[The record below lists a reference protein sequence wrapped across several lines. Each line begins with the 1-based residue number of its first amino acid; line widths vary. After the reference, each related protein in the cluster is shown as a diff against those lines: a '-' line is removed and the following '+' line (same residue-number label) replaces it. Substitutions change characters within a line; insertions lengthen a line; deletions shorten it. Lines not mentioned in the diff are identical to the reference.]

1 MLHQKE
7 KLMDNAVKA
16 KIDSL
21 YEAFSVLSNGAYT
34 YMTDMG
40 TDWTRWSKEAVRYF
54 GLPDEY
60 MQGVAYTWMERIHPD
75 DRAAYKEN
83 IDKVMSGQLSEHHLQ
98 YRVLTKDGRYIVCT
112 CRGVVLRDGNGTPDF
127 FGGIIKNNDTLS
139 YFDDISNMRSLYG
152 FLEDLQSAS
161 CRGESLQIMIL
172 GINDFSRLN
181 EIYGYTFGNRVLQ
194 EFSKM
199 VKTEAHGMGTWYR
212 MDGTKFAVVCRKA
225 SVDDLK
231 NLYKRIQY
239 NSIHD
244 FNVDGTRVVLSFVA
258 GAINLEKFDVSAET
272 VYSCLRFAYYESKNN
287 HLGELFVLKNN
298 VNDDKRIAIERI
310 NVIRNS
316 IVNNCEGFYL
326 CYQPIVDADSEK
338 IVGAEALI
346 RWNSNEYGVVP
357 PVQFV
362 DVLEQ
367 DNLFPELGKW
377 ILRTSIRDA
386 KKILDSYPSFVINVN
401 LSYTQLE
408 KPDFVDSVLHIL
420 EQEKFPPQ
428 NLCLEITERC
438 RLLDMDLL
446 KNIFTRLRGR
456 GIKVALDDFGTGF
469 SSIGV
474 LREIPVTSVKIDR
487 SFVMNIEQ
495 DSSDQK
501 TVRFISE
508 LADSFSSSVTAEGI
522 ETPEMREFLLRF
534 KIKNLQGFYYS
545 KPLPIN
551 DFMDKYVNA

>member
-1 MLHQKE
+1 MEEIYKV
-7 KLMDNAVKA
+7 KL
-16 KIDSL
+16 DSL
-21 YEAFSVLSNGAYT
+21 YGAFAIMANGAYT
-34 YMTDMG
+34 YLADIKHNYS
-40 TDWTRWSKEAVRYF
+40 RWSKEAVDYF
-54 GLPDEY
+54 GLPSEY
-60 MQGVAYTWMERIHPD
+60 MENAGDVWMENVHPD
-75 DRAAYKEN
+75 DRAAYAASIKELFGG
-83 IDKVMSGQLSEHHLQ
+83 KVSEHNLQ
-98 YRVLTKDGRYIVCT
+98 YRARTKDGKYIVCT
-112 CRGVVLRDGNGTPDF
+112 CRGVVIRNEHGEPDY
-127 FGGIIKNNDTLS
+127 FGGTIRNNDTLS
-139 YFDDISNMRSLYG
+139 YFDDISNFRSLYG
-152 FLEDLQSAS
+152 FLEDLQSAQWK
-161 CRGESLQIMIL
+161 GDDIQIMLI
-172 GINDFSRLN
+172 GINEFSRLN
-181 EIYGYTFGNRVLQ
+181 DIYGYTFGNRVLQ

-199 VKTEAHGMGTWYR
+199 IDTEAHGMGEWYR
-212 MDGTKFAVVCRKA
+212 MDGTKFAIVCKKA

-244 FNVDGTRVVLSFVA
+244 FMVDGNRVVLSFVA
-258 GAINLEKFDVSAET
+258 GAINLDSLDVSSET

-298 VNDDKRIAIERI
+298 VSDDKRFAIERI

-316 IVNNCEGFYL
+316 IVNNCEGFFL
-326 CYQPIVDADSEK
+326 CYQPIVDATTEK
-338 IVGAEALI
+338 IIGAEALI
-346 RWNSNEYGVVP
+346 RWKNDEYGVVP

-377 ILRTSIRDA
+377 ILRTALVDA
-386 KKILDSYPSFVINVN
+386 KKFLARYPGFIVNVN

-408 KPDFVDSVLHIL
+408 KSDFVEDVLAIL
-420 EQEKFPPQ
+420 DEVNFPPQ

-438 RLLDMDLL
+438 RLLDMGLL
-446 KNIFTRLRGR
+446 KDIFTRLRKH

-474 LREIPVTSVKIDR
+474 LRELPVTTVKIDR
-487 SFVMNIEQ
+487 SFVMNIEKNN
-495 DSSDQK
+495 SDQN

-534 KIKNLQGFYYS
+534 KIKSLQGFYYS
-545 KPLPIN
+545 KPLPM
-551 DFMDKYVNA
+551 DEFMDKYVNA

>member
-1 MLHQKE
+1 
-7 KLMDNAVKA
+7 MDSVVKQ

-21 YEAFSVLSNGAYT
+21 YEAFSILANGAYT
-34 YMTDMG
+34 YVTDMK
-40 TDWTRWSKEAVRYF
+40 TDWTRWSKEAVHYF

-60 MQGVAYTWMERIHPD
+60 MQGVAYAWMERIHPD
-75 DRAAYKEN
+75 DRAPYKES
-83 IDKVMSGQLSEHHLQ
+83 IDKIMRGETNEHNIQ
-98 YRVLTKDGRYIVCT
+98 YRVLTKDNRYIVCT
-112 CRGVVLRDGNGTPDF
+112 CRGFLLRNENGEPDY
-127 FGGIIKNNDTLS
+127 FGGTIKNNDSLS
-139 YFDDISNMRSLYG
+139 YFDDISNLRSLYG

-161 CRGESLQIMIL
+161 WRGESLQIML
-172 GINDFSRLN
+172 VGINDFSRLN

-199 VKTEAHGMGTWYR
+199 IKTEACGMGDWYR
-212 MDGTKFAVVCRKA
+212 MDGTKFAIVCKKSKA
-225 SVDDLK
+225 EDLK

-239 NSIHD
+239 NSLHE

-258 GAINLEKFDVSAET
+258 GAINIEKFDVSAET

-287 HLGELFVLKNN
+287 HLGELYVLKNN
-298 VNDDKRIAIERI
+298 VNDDKRFAIERI

-316 IVNNCEGFYL
+316 IVNNCEGFFL
-326 CYQPIVDADSEK
+326 CYQPIVDAATER
-338 IVGAEALI
+338 IIGAEALI
-346 RWNSNEYGVVP
+346 RWKNDEYGIVP

-377 ILRTSIRDA
+377 ILRTALIDA
-386 KKILDSYPSFVINVN
+386 KKFLARYPGFIVNVN

-408 KPDFVDSVLHIL
+408 KRDFVESVLSIL
-420 EQEKFPPQ
+420 EEQNFPPQ

-438 RLLDMDLL
+438 RLLDMGLL
-446 KNIFTRLRGR
+446 KDIFTKLRKH

-474 LREIPVTSVKIDR
+474 LRELPVTTVKIDR
-487 SFVMNIEQ
+487 SFVMNIEKNN
-495 DSSDQK
+495 SDQN

-534 KIKNLQGFYYS
+534 KIKSLQGFYYS
-545 KPLPIN
+545 KPLPVEE
-551 DFMDKYVNA
+551 FMDKYVNA

>member
-1 MLHQKE
+1 
-7 KLMDNAVKA
+7 MDSVVKR

-21 YEAFSVLSNGAYT
+21 YGAFSVLANGAYT
-34 YMTDMG
+34 YVTDMK
-40 TDWTRWSKEAVRYF
+40 TDWTRWSKEAVHYF

-83 IDKVMSGQLSEHHLQ
+83 IDKVMSSETNEHNRD
-98 YRVLTKDGRYIVCT
+98 YRVLTKDRRYIVCT
-112 CRGVVLRDGNGTPDF
+112 CRGVLLRNENGTPDY

-139 YFDDISNMRSLYG
+139 YFDDVSNMRSLYG
-152 FLEDLQSAS
+152 FLEDLQSTS
-161 CRGESLQIMIL
+161 WRGESLQIMIL

-194 EFSKM
+194 DFSKM
-199 VKTEAHGMGTWYR
+199 IKVEAHGMGDWYR
-212 MDGTKFAVVCRKA
+212 MDGTKFAIVCKTA
-225 SVDDLK
+225 NVENLQ

-239 NSIHD
+239 NSLHE
-244 FNVDGTRVVLSFVA
+244 FNVDGSRVVLSFVA
-258 GAINLEKFDVSAET
+258 GAVNLDKFDVSVET

-287 HLGELFVLKNN
+287 HLGELYVLKHD
-298 VNDDKRIAIERI
+298 VNDDKRFAIERI

-338 IVGAEALI
+338 IIGAEALI
-346 RWNSNEYGVVP
+346 RWKNDEYGVVP

-386 KKILDSYPSFVINVN
+386 KKFLDAYPNFVINVN

-408 KPDFVDSVLHIL
+408 KPDFVESVLYIL
-420 EQEKFPPQ
+420 DQEKFPPQ

-438 RLLDMDLL
+438 RLLDMTLL
-446 KNIFTRLRGR
+446 KDIFTQLRNR

-474 LREIPVTSVKIDR
+474 LREIPLTTVKIDR
-487 SFVMNIEQ
+487 SYVMNIEQ
-495 DSSDQK
+495 DPSDQK

-534 KIKNLQGFYYS
+534 KIKSLQGFYYS
-545 KPLPIN
+545 KPLPI
-551 DFMDKYVNA
+551 DEFMDKYVNV

>member
-1 MLHQKE
+1 
-7 KLMDNAVKA
+7 MDSVVKQ

-21 YEAFSVLSNGAYT
+21 YDAFSILANGAYT
-34 YMTDMG
+34 YVTDMK

-60 MQGVAYTWMERIHPD
+60 VQGVAYTWMERIHPD
-75 DRAAYKEN
+75 DRAAYKES
-83 IDKVMSGQLSEHHLQ
+83 IDKVMSGQTNEHNIQ
-98 YRVLTKDGRYIVCT
+98 YRIRTKDNNYIVCT
-112 CRGVVLRDGNGTPDF
+112 CRGALLRDEKGNPDY
-127 FGGIIKNNDTLS
+127 FGGSVKNNDTLS
-139 YFDDISNMRSLYG
+139 YFDDVSNFRSLYG

-161 CRGESLQIMIL
+161 WRGESLQIMLL

-194 EFSKM
+194 EFAKM
-199 VKTEAHGMGTWYR
+199 IKTESCSMGDWYR
-212 MDGTKFAVVCRKA
+212 MDGTKFAIVCKK
-225 SVDDLK
+225 STVEDLK

-239 NSIHD
+239 NSLHD

-258 GAINLEKFDVSAET
+258 GAINLEKFDVSSET

-287 HLGELFVLKNN
+287 HLGELFVLRNN
-298 VNDDKRIAIERI
+298 VNDDKRFAIERI

-326 CYQPIVDADSEK
+326 CYQPIVDAASER
-338 IVGAEALI
+338 IIGAEALI
-346 RWNSNEYGVVP
+346 RWKNDEYGIVP

-377 ILRTSIRDA
+377 ILRTALKDA
-386 KKILDSYPSFVINVN
+386 KQFLVRYPGFVVNVN

-408 KPDFVDSVLHIL
+408 KPDFVESVLSIL
-420 EQEKFPPQ
+420 KEFDFPPQ

-446 KNIFTRLRGR
+446 KDIFTRLRDK

-474 LREIPVTSVKIDR
+474 LRELPVTTVKIDR

-495 DSSDQK
+495 NTSDQK

-534 KIKNLQGFYYS
+534 KIKSLQGFYYS
-545 KPLPIN
+545 KPLPV
-551 DFMDKYVNA
+551 DEFMDKYVNA

>member
-1 MLHQKE
+1 MEEIYKV
-7 KLMDNAVKA
+7 KL
-16 KIDSL
+16 DSL
-21 YEAFSVLSNGAYT
+21 YGAFAIMANGAYT
-34 YMTDMG
+34 YLTDIKHNYS
-40 TDWTRWSKEAVRYF
+40 RWSKEAVDYF
-54 GLPDEY
+54 GLPSEY
-60 MQGVAYTWMERIHPD
+60 MENAGDVWMENVHPD
-75 DRAAYKEN
+75 DRATYAASIKELFGG
-83 IDKVMSGQLSEHHLQ
+83 KVSEHNLQ
-98 YRVLTKDGRYIVCT
+98 YRARTKDGKYIVCT
-112 CRGVVLRDGNGTPDF
+112 CRGVVIRDENGEPDY
-127 FGGIIKNNDTLS
+127 FGGTIRNNDTLS
-139 YFDDISNMRSLYG
+139 YFDDISNFRSLYG
-152 FLEDLQSAS
+152 FLEDLQSAQWK
-161 CRGESLQIMIL
+161 GDDIQIMLI
-172 GINDFSRLN
+172 GINEFSRLN
-181 EIYGYTFGNRVLQ
+181 DIYGYTFGNRVLQ

-199 VKTEAHGMGTWYR
+199 IDTEAHGMGEWYR
-212 MDGTKFAVVCRKA
+212 MDGTKFAIVCKKS

-244 FNVDGTRVVLSFVA
+244 FMVDGNRVVLSFVA
-258 GAINLEKFDVSAET
+258 GAINLDSLDVSSET

-298 VNDDKRIAIERI
+298 VSDDKRFAIERI

-316 IVNNCEGFYL
+316 IVNNCEGFFL
-326 CYQPIVDADSEK
+326 CYQPIVDATTEK
-338 IVGAEALI
+338 IIGAEALV
-346 RWNSNEYGVVP
+346 RWKNDEYGVVP

-377 ILRTSIRDA
+377 ILRTALVDA
-386 KKILDSYPSFVINVN
+386 KKFLARYPGFIVNVN

-408 KPDFVDSVLHIL
+408 KSDFVEDVLSIL
-420 EQEKFPPQ
+420 DEVNFPPQ

-438 RLLDMDLL
+438 RLLDMGLL
-446 KNIFTRLRGR
+446 KDIFTRLRKH

-474 LREIPVTSVKIDR
+474 LRELPVTTVKIDR
-487 SFVMNIEQ
+487 SFVMNIEKNN
-495 DSSDQK
+495 SDQN

-534 KIKNLQGFYYS
+534 KIKSLQGFYYS
-545 KPLPIN
+545 KPLPI
-551 DFMDKYVNA
+551 DEFMDKYVNA

>member
-1 MLHQKE
+1 MEEVYKI
-7 KLMDNAVKA
+7 KL
-16 KIDSL
+16 DSL
-21 YEAFSVLSNGAYT
+21 YEAFSILADGAYT
-34 YMTDMG
+34 YIADIKHNYS
-40 TDWTRWSKEAVRYF
+40 RWSKKAVEYF
-54 GLPDEY
+54 GLPGEY
-60 MQGVAYTWMERIHPD
+60 MEDAGNVWMENVHPD
-75 DRAAYKEN
+75 DRAAYAESIN
-83 IDKVMSGQLSEHHLQ
+83 EIFSGKVSEHNLQ
-98 YRVLTKDGRYIVCT
+98 YRARTKDGKYIVCT
-112 CRGVVLRDGNGTPDF
+112 CRGVVIRDEHGEPDY
-127 FGGIIKNNDTLS
+127 FGGTIRNNDTLS
-139 YFDDISNMRSLYG
+139 YFDDISNFRSLYG
-152 FLEDLQSAS
+152 FLEDLQSAQWK
-161 CRGESLQIMIL
+161 GDEIQIMLI
-172 GINDFSRLN
+172 GINEFSRLN
-181 EIYGYTFGNRVLQ
+181 DIYGYTFGNRVLQ
-194 EFSKM
+194 EFSRM
-199 VKTEAHGMGTWYR
+199 IDTEAHGMGEWYR
-212 MDGTKFAVVCRKA
+212 MDGTKFAIVCKKA

-244 FNVDGTRVVLSFVA
+244 FMVDGNRVVLSFVA
-258 GAINLEKFDVSAET
+258 GAINLDSLDVSSET

-298 VNDDKRIAIERI
+298 VSDDKRFAIERI

-316 IVNNCEGFYL
+316 IVNNCEGFFL
-326 CYQPIVDADSEK
+326 CYQPIVDATTEK
-338 IVGAEALI
+338 IIGAEALI
-346 RWNSNEYGVVP
+346 RWKNDEYGVVP

-377 ILRTSIRDA
+377 ILRTALVDA
-386 KKILDSYPSFVINVN
+386 KKFLARYPGFIVNVN

-408 KPDFVDSVLHIL
+408 KSDFVEDVLAII
-420 EQEKFPPQ
+420 EDVNFPPQ

-438 RLLDMDLL
+438 RLLDMGLL
-446 KNIFTRLRGR
+446 KDIFTRLRKH

-474 LREIPVTSVKIDR
+474 LRELPVTTVKIDR
-487 SFVMNIEQ
+487 SFVMNIEKNN
-495 DSSDQK
+495 SDQN

-534 KIKNLQGFYYS
+534 KIKSLQGFYYS

>member
-1 MLHQKE
+1 MFKKFIATLGCSAALLFAAEFQVGTYFPNWLQYSQFTPDDVRYEFLTHIHYGYFIPSEDGSSITNSDENDNPNFEKLASLSKE
-7 KLMDNAVKA
+7 KKVSLTVNVGGVGNEEAMKAVEELIGRGHKDIA
-16 KIDSL
+16 ALISASDAGL
-21 YEAFSVLSNGAYT
+21 RAEA
-34 YMTDMG
+34 M
-40 TDWTRWSKEAVRYF
+40 
-54 GLPDEY
+54 
-60 MQGVAYTWMERIHPD
+60 RI
-75 DRAAYKEN
+75 
-83 IDKVMSGQLSEHHLQ
+83 L
-98 YRVLTKDGRYIVCT
+98 
-112 CRGVVLRDGNGTPDF
+112 
-127 FGGIIKNNDTLS
+127 
-139 YFDDISNMRSLYG
+139 
-152 FLEDLQSAS
+152 LQSADDS
-161 CRGESLQIMIL
+161 NFRVALDDS
-172 GINDFSRLN
+172 DAATR
-181 EIYGYTFGNRVLQ
+181 NRVLQ

-199 VKTEAHGMGTWYR
+199 IDTEAHGMGEWYR
-212 MDGTKFAVVCRKA
+212 MDGTKFAIVCKKS

-244 FNVDGTRVVLSFVA
+244 FMVDGNRVVLSFVA
-258 GAINLEKFDVSAET
+258 GAINLDSLDVSSET

-298 VNDDKRIAIERI
+298 VSDDKRFAIERI

-326 CYQPIVDADSEK
+326 CYQPIVDANTEK
-338 IVGAEALI
+338 VIGAESLI
-346 RWNSNEYGVVP
+346 RWKNEEYGVVP
-357 PVQFV
+357 PVEFV

-377 ILRTSIRDA
+377 ILKSSIRDA
-386 KKILDSYPSFVINVN
+386 KKFLDSCPGFVINVN

-408 KPDFVDSVLHIL
+408 KPDFVESVLAIL
-420 EQEKFPPQ
+420 EEEKYPPQ

-438 RLLDMDLL
+438 RLLDMALL
-446 KNIFTRLRGR
+446 KDIFTRLRNR
-456 GIKVALDDFGTGF
+456 GIKVALDDFGTGY

-474 LREIPVTSVKIDR
+474 LRELPVTTVKIDR

-495 DSSDQK
+495 DPSDQK

-534 KIKNLQGFYYS
+534 KIKSLQGFYYS
-545 KPLPIN
+545 KPLPV
-551 DFMDKYVNA
+551 DEFMDKYVNV

>member
-1 MLHQKE
+1 ML
-7 KLMDNAVKA
+7 
-16 KIDSL
+16 
-21 YEAFSVLSNGAYT
+21 
-34 YMTDMG
+34 
-40 TDWTRWSKEAVRYF
+40 
-54 GLPDEY
+54 
-60 MQGVAYTWMERIHPD
+60 
-75 DRAAYKEN
+75 
-83 IDKVMSGQLSEHHLQ
+83 
-98 YRVLTKDGRYIVCT
+98 
-112 CRGVVLRDGNGTPDF
+112 
-127 FGGIIKNNDTLS
+127 
-139 YFDDISNMRSLYG
+139 
-152 FLEDLQSAS
+152 
-161 CRGESLQIMIL
+161 L

-194 EFSKM
+194 EFAKM
-199 VKTEAHGMGTWYR
+199 IKTESCSMGDWYR
-212 MDGTKFAVVCRKA
+212 MDGTKFAIVCKK
-225 SVDDLK
+225 STVEDLK

-239 NSIHD
+239 NSLHD

-258 GAINLEKFDVSAET
+258 GAINLEKFDVSSET

-287 HLGELFVLKNN
+287 HLGELFVLRNN
-298 VNDDKRIAIERI
+298 VNDDKRFAIERI

-326 CYQPIVDADSEK
+326 CYQPIVDAASER
-338 IVGAEALI
+338 IIGAEALI
-346 RWNSNEYGVVP
+346 RWKNDEYGIVP

-377 ILRTSIRDA
+377 ILRTALKDA
-386 KKILDSYPSFVINVN
+386 KQFLVRYPGFVVNVN

-408 KPDFVDSVLHIL
+408 KPDFVESVLSIL
-420 EQEKFPPQ
+420 KEFDFPPQ

-446 KNIFTRLRGR
+446 KDIFTRLRDK

-474 LREIPVTSVKIDR
+474 LRELPVTTVKIDR

-495 DSSDQK
+495 NTSDQK

-534 KIKNLQGFYYS
+534 KIKSLQGFYYS
-545 KPLPIN
+545 KPLPV
-551 DFMDKYVNA
+551 DEFMDKYVNA

>member
-1 MLHQKE
+1 MDEIYKV
-7 KLMDNAVKA
+7 KL
-16 KIDSL
+16 DSL
-21 YEAFSVLSNGAYT
+21 YKAFAIMANGAYT
-34 YMTDMG
+34 YLTDIKRNYS
-40 TDWTRWSKEAVRYF
+40 RWSKEAVEYF

-60 MQGVAYTWMERIHPD
+60 MENAGDVWMENVHPD
-75 DRAAYKEN
+75 DRATYAASIKELFGG
-83 IDKVMSGQLSEHHLQ
+83 KTSEHNLQ
-98 YRVLTKDGRYIVCT
+98 YRARTKDGKYIVCT
-112 CRGVVLRDGNGTPDF
+112 CRGVVIRDEHGEPDY
-127 FGGIIKNNDTLS
+127 FGGTIKNNDTLS
-139 YFDDISNMRSLYG
+139 YFDDISNFRSLYG
-152 FLEDLQSAS
+152 FLEDLQSAQWK
-161 CRGESLQIMIL
+161 GDDIQIMLI
-172 GINDFSRLN
+172 GINEFSRLN
-181 EIYGYTFGNRVLQ
+181 DIYGYTFGNRVLQ

-199 VKTEAHGMGTWYR
+199 IDTEAHGMGEWYR
-212 MDGTKFAVVCRKA
+212 MDGTKFAIVCKKA

-244 FNVDGTRVVLSFVA
+244 FMVDGNRVVLSFVA
-258 GAINLEKFDVSAET
+258 GAINLDSLEVSSET

-298 VNDDKRIAIERI
+298 VSDDKRFAIERI

-316 IVNNCEGFYL
+316 IVNNCEGFFL
-326 CYQPIVDADSEK
+326 CYQPIVDATTEK
-338 IVGAEALI
+338 IIGAEALI
-346 RWNSNEYGVVP
+346 RWKNDEYGVVP

-377 ILRTSIRDA
+377 ILRTALVDA
-386 KKILDSYPSFVINVN
+386 KRFLARYPGFIVNVN

-408 KPDFVDSVLHIL
+408 KSDFVEDVLAII
-420 EQEKFPPQ
+420 EDVNFPPQ

-438 RLLDMDLL
+438 RLLDMGFL
-446 KNIFTRLRGR
+446 KDIFTRLRKH

-474 LREIPVTSVKIDR
+474 LRELPVTTVKIDR
-487 SFVMNIEQ
+487 SFVMNIEKNN
-495 DSSDQK
+495 SDQNM
-501 TVRFISE
+501 VRFISE

-534 KIKNLQGFYYS
+534 KIKSLQGFYYS
-545 KPLPIN
+545 KPLPI
-551 DFMDKYVNA
+551 DEFMDKYVNA